1 MTDTAFANDDQLL
14 VLKLR
19 EYYAGVS
26 EEAARQDLSE
36 KYGAV
41 WNDHELLSEF
51 AASIFDGP
59 LLRVIRKTDG
69 TRGTVAFIDKPRLY
83 FAFEPEPLTTDAEN
97 S

>member
-1 MTDTAFANDDQLL
+1 MTNAAFADEDQLL

-19 EYYAGVS
+19 EYYADVT
-26 EEAARQDLSE
+26 EEDARQDLTE

-41 WNDHELLSEF
+41 WNDKELLSEF

-59 LLRVIRKTDG
+59 LLRVIRKADG
-69 TRGTVAFIDKPRLY
+69 MRGTVAYIDKPRLY
-83 FAFEPEPLTTDAEN
+83 FAFAPELTASSKN